1 MGLFDLFTGANINTG
16 VEEWQATENA
26 VLLDVRSTNEYHQG
40 HIPSSVNIPLDSIN
54 RVLKK
59 YPQKDTPLFVHC
71 LSGGRS
77 GRAVSFLK
85 HEGYSNVKNIGG
97 INSYTGKVER

>member
-1 MGLFDLFTGANINTG
+1 MGLFSLFAGTDINKG

-26 VLLDVRSTNEYHQG
+26 VLLDVRSASEYQQG
-40 HIPSSVNIPLDSIN
+40 HIPGSINIPLDSIN

-59 YPQKDTPLFVHC
+59 YPQKDTLLFVYC

-85 HEGYSNVKNIGG
+85 HEGYTNVKNIGG
-97 INSYTGKVER
+97 INSYTGKVES

>member
-1 MGLFDLFTGANINTG
+1 MGLFSLFTGTDINKG

-26 VLLDVRSTNEYHQG
+26 VLLDVRSASEYQQG
-40 HIPSSVNIPLDSIN
+40 HIPGSINIPLDSIN
-54 RVLKK
+54 SVLKK
-59 YPQKDTPLFVHC
+59 YPQKDTLLFVYC

-85 HEGYSNVKNIGG
+85 HEGYTNVKNIGG

>member
-1 MGLFDLFTGANINTG
+1 MGLFDLFTGTNINKG

-26 VLLDVRSTNEYHQG
+26 ALLDVRSTSEYQQG
-40 HIPSSVNIPLDSIN
+40 HIPGSVNIPLDSIN

-59 YPQKDTPLFVHC
+59 YPQKDTPLFVYC

-77 GRAVSFLK
+77 GQAVGFLK
-85 HEGYSNVKNIGG
+85 REEYTNVKNIGG

>member
-1 MGLFDLFTGANINTG
+1 MGLFSLFTGTDINKG

-26 VLLDVRSTNEYHQG
+26 VLLDVRSASEYQQG
-40 HIPSSVNIPLDSIN
+40 HIPGSINIPLDSIN

-59 YPQKDTPLFVHC
+59 YPQKDTLLFVYC

-85 HEGYSNVKNIGG
+85 HEGYTNVKNIGG

>member
-1 MGLFDLFTGANINTG
+1 MGLFNLFTSANINKG
-16 VEEWQATENA
+16 VEEWQATETA
-26 VLLDVRSTNEYHQG
+26 VLLDVRSASEYQQG
-40 HIPSSVNIPLDSIN
+40 HIPGSVNIPLDSIN

-77 GRAVSFLK
+77 GQAVGFLK
-85 HEGYSNVKNIGG
+85 REGYTNVKNIGG
-97 INSYTGKVER
+97 INSYAGKVER